1 VTWLWILLTVLGLY
15 WVGHG
20 LLLVLWGLGEL
31 LRQLVFGTA
40 PDLSEREDR

>member
-20 LLLVLWGLGEL
+20 VLLVLWGVLEL
-31 LRQLVFGTA
+31 LRQLLFGTGGGT
-40 PDLSEREDR
+40 DDR